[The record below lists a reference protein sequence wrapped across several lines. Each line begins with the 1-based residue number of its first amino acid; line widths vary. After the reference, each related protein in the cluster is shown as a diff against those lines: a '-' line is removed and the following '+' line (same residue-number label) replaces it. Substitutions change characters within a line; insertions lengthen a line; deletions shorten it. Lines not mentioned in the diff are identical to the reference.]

1 MQVKDLLQQ
10 VVDEGWVTQE
20 KIGTS
25 NYYWAFKSQDINQV
39 NNYLLLYYM
48 ICLFIFIRNESELQ
62 SKKNK

>member
-39 NNYLLLYYM
+39 NNYLLL
-48 ICLFIFIRNESELQ
+48 L
-62 SKKNK
+62 